1 MNEIVNYVIKHF
13 NDLLAIMAMFGI
25 VVEITPVK
33 INPISYV
40 LKKAGNIINADINA
54 KVDRLENYVTENHK
68 QELRIQISNF
78 ASDLRHNE
86 PKSESQFIAIIQLC
100 DEYLANKW
108 NSKVKLD
115 AEFIKSEYQKIG
127 QRIKNE
133 DIKL

>member
-1 MNEIVNYVIKHF
+1 MNILEEALKHL
-13 NDLLAIMAMFGI
+13 DDVLAILALCGI
-25 VVEITPVK
+25 VIEITPIK
-33 INPISYV
+33 INPVSYL
-40 LKKAGNIINADINA
+40 LKKAGNIINADI
-54 KVDRLENYVTENHK
+54 KERVDRLEKNLIENHK

-115 AEFIKSEYQKIG
+115 AEFIKNEYLKIG
-127 QRIKNE
+127 NKIKSE
-133 DIKL
+133 DIKI

>member
-1 MNEIVNYVIKHF
+1 MDEIIHYCLKYFDDI
-13 NDLLAIMAMFGI
+13 LTILAMSGI
-25 VVEITPVK
+25 VIEITPIK
-33 INPISYV
+33 INPISYL

-54 KVDRLENYVTENHK
+54 KVDRLENYVTKTHK

-100 DEYLANKW
+100 DEYLDNKW

-115 AEFIKSEYQKIG
+115 AEFIKSEYLKIG
-127 QRIKNE
+127 QKIKNE

>member
-1 MNEIVNYVIKHF
+1 MNEIINYCLKHF
-13 NDLLAIMAMFGI
+13 NDVLAFLAMFGI

-33 INPISYV
+33 INPISYM

-54 KVDRLENYVTENHK
+54 KVDRLEAYVTETHK

-115 AEFIKSEYQKIG
+115 AEFIKGEYLKIG
-127 QRIKNE
+127 QKIKNE
-133 DIKL
+133 KIEL